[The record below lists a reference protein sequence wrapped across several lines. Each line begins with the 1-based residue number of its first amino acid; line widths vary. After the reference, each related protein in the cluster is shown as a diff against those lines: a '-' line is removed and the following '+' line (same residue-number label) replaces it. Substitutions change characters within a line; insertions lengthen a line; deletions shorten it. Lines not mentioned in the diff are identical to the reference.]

1 MNTYDENVI
10 GLPEFDFQP
19 VRWIAKLFSCDIQK
33 LYFIL
38 TLTKTL
44 FLICLKLSQHH
55 ISLKPFHTVSSSCTC
70 FFKQKYLLQQ
80 NLLSRII

>member
-1 MNTYDENVI
+1 MNTYDKNVI
-10 GLPEFDFQP
+10 DLAEIDFQP
-19 VRWIAKLFSCDIQK
+19 VKWIAKLFSCDIQK

-55 ISLKPFHTVSSSCTC
+55 ISLKPFHMVSSSCTC

-80 NLLSRII
+80 NLLS